1 MPKSKVPKTKTDYRA
16 ISKDNSATRE
26 TLDRFLLTDLAN
38 LTPAG
43 HYNPGASSDFHL
55 FFVGKDNVHEIIVY
69 LLSRCRKSLY
79 LTMFGY
85 DDAELNSIIMDKCN
99 DPNIE
104 VSITLDSSQA
114 GTKTEKALLELDA
127 KKDLKALNTKFVIGK
142 SSTGQITHTKGFVA
156 DAKVGAEGSTN
167 WSKSGQGVGT
177 PGTKGYVAQNN
188 TQTVFINPDAVMS
201 FQNQLAYEHKVA
213 RTRPG
218 VVTDGQKRR
227 KDAAKKSTKTAA
239 KKPGAKSTTAKKSAK
254 RF

>member
-1 MPKSKVPKTKTDYRA
+1 VPKSKVPKTDTNYRA
-16 ISKDNSATRE
+16 ISKDKSATRE
-26 TLDRFLLTDLAN
+26 TLDQFQLTDLAN
-38 LTPAG
+38 LTAAG

-55 FFVGKDNVHEIIVY
+55 YFVGKDNVHEIIVY

-79 LTMFGY
+79 LNMFGY
-85 DDAELNSIIMDKCN
+85 DDAELNSIIMDKCK
-99 DPNIE
+99 DPNME
-104 VSITLDSSQA
+104 VFITLDSSQS

-127 KKDLKALNTKFVIGK
+127 KEDLKAMNTKFVIGK

-188 TQTVFINPDAVMS
+188 TQTAFINPDAVMS
-201 FQNQLAYEHKVA
+201 FQNELAYEHEAA

-218 VVTDGQKRR
+218 VIVEGQGTR
-227 KDAAKKSTKTAA
+227 KAAKKSKKVAT
-239 KKPGAKSTTAKKSAK
+239 KKPGARRTSAKKTASHA
-254 RF
+254 